1 MITSLKKYE
10 TTNSEIQHEI
20 QQNTN
25 GFAFQRQMLILESNW
40 ESGSVYN
47 KISVLPFLAN
57 LSSILGEQRQIKV
70 GHRHFDSVRGLK
82 FYTQFPDGK
91 IWNDLNSWG
100 TQVFY
105 IGAHGGTASLQTSMD
120 IIRKDGLIDALK
132 GFDAYPNIIFIGGC
146 GVFKGEEGNAF
157 GYDLLGSS
165 GTRAVF
171 GYESEDVNMLD
182 SCVIDILFLARF
194 YGILH
199 ENPFDRLSDIYDSIM
214 KDFKPARKLG
224 FTMFLQ

>member
-10 TTNSEIQHEI
+10 TTNSEIQAEI
-20 QQNTN
+20 QQQTT
-25 GFAFQRQMLILESNW
+25 GFAFEKKMLIIESNW
-40 ESGSVYN
+40 ESADVFN
-47 KISVLPFLAN
+47 KISVYPFLSN
-57 LSSILGEQRQIKV
+57 ISQILGDKRQIKV
-70 GHRHFDSVRGLK
+70 GHRHFDSVRGLRY
-82 FYTQFPDGK
+82 YTRFPEGI
-91 IWNDLNSWG
+91 IWNDLHSWG

-105 IGAHGGTASLQTSMD
+105 VAAHGGTASLQTTMD
-120 IIRKDGLIDALK
+120 IIRKEGLLDALK
-132 GFDAYPNIIFIGGC
+132 GFDAYPNIIFLGGC
-146 GVFKGEEGNAF
+146 GVFHGEEGNAF

-182 SCVIDILFLARF
+182 SSVIDILFLSRF
-194 YGILH
+194 FGILH